1 MKHILI
7 DICTL
12 VGIGGCRSNSD
23 GAVMDNR
30 TVQTFD
36 VARFRDLIYRAIWGN
51 GMKLHVMIIGLR
63 RV

>member
-7 DICTL
+7 VICTL
-12 VGIGGCRSNSD
+12 VGMGGCRSNSD
-23 GAVMDNR
+23 GAVIDNR

-36 VARFRDLIYRAIWGN
+36 GLALWGS